1 MSHLFNEIYQS
12 NSTYFPNKQWL
23 RGPWWQGEP
32 TAGVDWA
39 QLVVSS
45 SLIAIILLLA
55 LALVIL
61 VFVLWR
67 RARRL
72 QQGQKVP
79 GPQPVET
86 LSPTELTL
94 PGETAEMVSAPPR
107 YSEDMA
113 KTQPSP
119 LARVRPPVTE
129 ISLEQEPRTLPV
141 AGRRPA
147 NIGWQIAGLT
157 DVGLKRDHNEDTLLL
172 AEETT
177 PDGSPIGLYVVA
189 DGLGGH
195 QQGELASQLAIDAIL
210 SYFTQ
215 HPPTPAGAASFEDW
229 LSQATYAANRAV
241 LARQVDQTQS
251 KKMGSTAVIA
261 LVVPGQAHLAN
272 VGDSRAYHLNGV
284 RIEQISVD
292 HSLVERLVQIGQLTR
307 EEARTHKNRNVLY
320 NSLGDK
326 SEIDVGLY
334 HRQLQPGDRL
344 LLCSDGLSGMITDDE
359 ILDISRA
366 YADPATACAELV
378 RAAKAAGG
386 SDNITAII
394 VQMDN

>member
-1 MSHLFNEIYQS
+1 MSHLANGIYQPIS
-12 NSTYFPNKQWL
+12 FEFSTKPWL
-23 RGPWWQGEP
+23 PVLWRQAEP
-32 TAGVDWA
+32 TTGLNWL

-45 SLIAIILLLA
+45 AVFVIIILLV

-61 VFVLWR
+61 VFVFWR

-72 QQGQKVP
+72 QQTRKGA
-79 GPQPVET
+79 GPQPVEA
-86 LSPTELTL
+86 LPPTE
-94 PGETAEMVSAPPR
+94 PIPPIDETVSAPPR

-119 LARVRPPVTE
+119 LVRGGPPAAEVT
-129 ISLEQEPRTLPV
+129 LEQEPRTVPV
-141 AGRRPA
+141 SGHRPA

-157 DVGLKRDHNEDTLLL
+157 DVGLKREHNEDALLL
-172 AEETT
+172 AEGTM
-177 PDGSPIGLYVVA
+177 PDGSPAGLYVVA

-195 QQGELASQLAIDAIL
+195 QGGEVASQLAIDAIL

-215 HPPTPAGAASFEDW
+215 HPPTSDVAPFENW
-229 LSQATYAANRAV
+229 LKRATFAANQAV
-241 LARQVDQTQS
+241 LARQEDRTQA
-251 KKMGSTAVIA
+251 KKMGSTAVMA
-261 LVVPGQAHLAN
+261 LVLPGQAHLAN
-272 VGDSRAYHLNGV
+272 VGDSRVYYMNEAL
-284 RIEQISVD
+284 IEQISVD

-326 SEIDVGLY
+326 AQIDVGLY
-334 HRQLQPGDRL
+334 HHQLQPGDRL
-344 LLCSDGLSGMITDDE
+344 LLCSDGLSGMITDEE
-359 ILDISRA
+359 ILEISRV
-366 YADPATACAELV
+366 YNDPATACAKLV

-394 VQMDN
+394 VQMDK